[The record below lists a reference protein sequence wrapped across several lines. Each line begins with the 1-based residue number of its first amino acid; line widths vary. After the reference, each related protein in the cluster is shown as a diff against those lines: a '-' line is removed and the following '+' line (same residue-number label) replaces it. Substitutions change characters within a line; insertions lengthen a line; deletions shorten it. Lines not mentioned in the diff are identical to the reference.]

1 MPSLR
6 EIMLNRAK
14 EPAKARAQLCQRC
27 HPSNLLC
34 SSCLFSHW
42 VQHLFQLQHIMY
54 RFSPCKTAQEPSY
67 LLLNEKNINTLCF
80 NMFYNVCRI
89 ATLQICST
97 VASVFSTGSSHGP
110 GAANSIDSSWH
121 SKGSNARG
129 DAAEEWLW
137 TPSTAR
143 NLVTGCF
150 RNSLPKKFKES
161 MNLVR
166 ITRDLSWFTVLE
178 IIFLGFNF
186 FWPIPHLVPFLPLT
200 KAQSDRRTPSQPRK
214 RRVNEAQKAM
224 KKGRDETNICELSL
238 LRNGLLLE
246 FLTSW
251 DPFEWKDHTR
261 NGSENPQDP
270 MGPSIAF
277 PFWFAHW
284 WCDGEA
290 KRGAPTQGKS
300 WPGNTSE
307 RHATVGG
314 GKVSVSVGAHYWP
327 YS

>member
-54 RFSPCKTAQEPSY
+54 RFLPCKTAQEHSY
-67 LLLNEKNINTLCF
+67 SICCWMKKHEHIIFQYVLQCLQNCDLC
-80 NMFYNVCRI
+80 R
-89 ATLQICST
+89 S
-97 VASVFSTGSSHGP
+97 VASIFSTGSSHGP

-166 ITRDLSWFTVLE
+166 ITSDLSWFTVLE

-186 FWPIPHLVPFLPLT
+186 LLT
-200 KAQSDRRTPSQPRK
+200 HPSSSAISTFDQGPKRPEDTKPAQ
-214 RRVNEAQKAM
+214 EAQ
-224 KKGRDETNICELSL
+224 GQWSPEGHEERTR
-238 LRNGLLLE
+238 RNQHLWVKSAE
-246 FLTSW
+246 
-251 DPFEWKDHTR
+251 EWV
-261 NGSENPQDP
+261 
-270 MGPSIAF
+270 
-277 PFWFAHW
+277 
-284 WCDGEA
+284 
-290 KRGAPTQGKS
+290 APGIL
-300 WPGNTSE
+300 G
-307 RHATVGG
+307 
-314 GKVSVSVGAHYWP
+314 
-327 YS
+327 